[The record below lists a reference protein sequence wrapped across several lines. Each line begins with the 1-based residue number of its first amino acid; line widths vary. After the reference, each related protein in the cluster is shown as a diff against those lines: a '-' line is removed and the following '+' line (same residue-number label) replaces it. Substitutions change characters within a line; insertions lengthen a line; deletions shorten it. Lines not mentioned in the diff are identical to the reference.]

1 MISTCCILERA
12 AMENEMFTFTTS
24 QREAKLNQLSRSG
37 IGNNMGMH
45 FEGSCKRFCIC
56 YDGLKNMRIE
66 NTNFLSA
73 FKGSFFVLFCFQ
85 HTVILV
91 GFTSGKPGYL

>member
-1 MISTCCILERA
+1 
-12 AMENEMFTFTTS
+12 MFTFTTS
-24 QREAKLNQLSRSG
+24 QREANLNQLSGRV
-37 IGNNMGMH
+37 IRNNMGRH
-45 FEGSCKRFCIC
+45 FEGSCKRFCIS

-66 NTNFLSA
+66 NSNFLSA

-91 GFTSGKPGYL
+91 GFTSGKVGYL